1 MIQSLLA
8 ATTGFPSCA
17 HCTGDSGEFAMI
29 DRSEFSG
36 ISKIDFWTKLCRPYI
51 FGRMIAAAC
60 VQEAESSIGH
70 GRGSETVSVSTQ
82 GCLLL
87 FWCRSAEMK
96 SHLNVKRFSK
106 LNLLFFCVTTF
117 AITKLTEM
125 VKWVLGRELRGAAQ
139 VEMQQYGTGSCVSC
153 ILGKCFTLFV
163 ILLLSRRIFSHS
175 IHLVHH
181 WHVYFLLLAIQ
192 SFCNSFTVPKT
203 KYNWHFTI
211 FCEGSVFNLQ
221 TTPSHTFNHHWG
233 L

>member
-106 LNLLFFCVTTF
+106 LNLLFLCVTTF

-125 VKWVLGRELRGAAQ
+125 VK
-139 VEMQQYGTGSCVSC
+139 
-153 ILGKCFTLFV
+153 
-163 ILLLSRRIFSHS
+163 
-175 IHLVHH
+175 
-181 WHVYFLLLAIQ
+181 
-192 SFCNSFTVPKT
+192 
-203 KYNWHFTI
+203 
-211 FCEGSVFNLQ
+211 
-221 TTPSHTFNHHWG
+221 
-233 L
+233 

>member
-82 GCLLL
+82 GCLL
-87 FWCRSAEMK
+87 
-96 SHLNVKRFSK
+96 
-106 LNLLFFCVTTF
+106 
-117 AITKLTEM
+117 
-125 VKWVLGRELRGAAQ
+125 
-139 VEMQQYGTGSCVSC
+139 
-153 ILGKCFTLFV
+153 
-163 ILLLSRRIFSHS
+163 
-175 IHLVHH
+175 
-181 WHVYFLLLAIQ
+181 
-192 SFCNSFTVPKT
+192 
-203 KYNWHFTI
+203 
-211 FCEGSVFNLQ
+211 
-221 TTPSHTFNHHWG
+221 
-233 L
+233 